1 MLVSGSRSRPASN
14 AIPELLVRT
23 RALLLVIAGS
33 LVTMPLVAQTVDLT
47 GAGATFAYP
56 IYSRW
61 ISDYVAKAG
70 VRINYQ
76 SIGSGGGVR
85 QLTERT
91 VDFGATD
98 APVSDAELAR
108 LGDRQVLHIPTVIGA
123 VVAAYNLPGVTV
135 TLRLSGPV
143 LADIFQGRITRWN
156 DSRLVAL
163 NPLAKLPNRNILVVY
178 RADGSGTTYVFSDY
192 LSSISPA
199 WARGPGK
206 GMSLRWPVGLGGK
219 GNEGVAGQV
228 RQIAGAIGYVEL
240 TYARQNRLAFADIQN
255 AAGSFVTA
263 SVRSMSEAAS
273 GAIRTMVGGETRVS
287 IVNAPGKG
295 AYPIS
300 SFTWLLADTKGSDG
314 AKARKIADFLR
325 FALTEG
331 QKTAQSLYYAPLP
344 SAIVP
349 SLLKQVDGIAAAK

>member
-1 MLVSGSRSRPASN
+1 MLVSGSRSRPAWN

-23 RALLLVIAGS
+23 RALLLVFAGS
-33 LVTMPLVAQTVDLT
+33 LVTMPLAAQTVDLT

-61 ISDYVAKAG
+61 ISDYVAQAG

-108 LGDRQVLHIPTVIGA
+108 LGDRRVLHIPTVIGA

-143 LADIFQGRITRWN
+143 LADIFQGRITKWN

-255 AAGSFVTA
+255 ASGAFVTA
-263 SVRSMSEAAS
+263 SVRSMSDAAS
-273 GAIRTMVGGETRVS
+273 GSVKAMAGGETRVS

-295 AYPIS
+295 AYPIA
-300 SFTWLLADTKGSDG
+300 SFTWLLADTKGGDG

-325 FALTEG
+325 FALTDG
-331 QKTAQSLYYAPLP
+331 QKSAPSLYYAPLP
-344 SAIVP
+344 VAIVP